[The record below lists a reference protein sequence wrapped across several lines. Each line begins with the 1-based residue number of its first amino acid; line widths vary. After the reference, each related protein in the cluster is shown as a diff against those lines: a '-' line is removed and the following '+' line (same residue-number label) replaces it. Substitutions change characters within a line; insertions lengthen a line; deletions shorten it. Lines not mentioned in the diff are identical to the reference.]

1 MRKYIHNL
9 YHRFLV
15 FSHLSPLSLAEKC
28 RIQFGAAV
36 VFSIAIALILPYV
49 WMGQLTKKAVLD
61 SSRTRAETLFE
72 RHFRNIEPGETSLAQ
87 LDSTGSVADINNFQ
101 LQWVFFKKE
110 TDIGRLK
117 LTQEQAKV
125 LESLKGENERDDHI
139 SLSKKS
145 GDYRSTYIR
154 VFRANDNCISCHNPQ
169 GSAAAFNRNEPIGAA
184 IIQKSVGEM
193 SKIILLNRVWIA
205 VAVLIAGAGAIVT
218 FYMITQRVILRPI
231 RQLRGLVNNVAEGN
245 LDIRSSIKTGDEY
258 EKLADAFNNM
268 LNGLQLA
275 QQKLRGANKQL
286 DDKIVELSD
295 RNIELFKANKIK
307 SEFLANVSHEFRTPL
322 NAILGFA
329 EILHE
334 KPDSLDREK
343 TKRYAENIIR
353 GGKRLLNM
361 INDLLELAKT
371 QAGKI
376 KLHIEKTSVYELC
389 DMVLASFSSL
399 TRGKRIKTKLTIAEN
414 IPELVTDAGKVQQI
428 LYNFLSNAVKFTPE
442 GGRIEISASMLDD
455 KAVRITV
462 SDSGCG
468 IGESDREKIFE
479 KFRQADGSI
488 TRQTT
493 GSGLG
498 LAICKELAALLAG
511 TIAMESQAGKGSRF
525 WLDIPVTLTK
535 DQQ

>member
-28 RIQFGAAV
+28 RLQFGAAV

-61 SSRTRAETLFE
+61 SSRTMAETLFE

-87 LDSTGSVADINNFQ
+87 LGSTGSVSDVNNFE

-117 LTQEQAKV
+117 LTEEEAEV

-145 GDYRSTYIR
+145 GNYRSTYIR

-184 IIQKSVGEM
+184 IVQKSVGEM
-193 SKIILLNRVWIA
+193 SKIVLLNRVLIA

-275 QQKLRGANKQL
+275 QQKLRDANKQL

-343 TKRYAENIIR
+343 TKRYTENIIT

-371 QAGKI
+371 EAGKI
-376 KLHIEKTSVYELC
+376 KLHIEKISLYELC

-399 TRGKRIKTKLTIAEN
+399 TRRKRIKTKLTIAEG

-442 GGRIEISASMLDD
+442 EGRIEISASMLDE
-455 KAVRITV
+455 KTVRVAV

-468 IGESDREKIFE
+468 ISESDREKIFE

-498 LAICKELAALLAG
+498 LAICRELAALLAG
-511 TIAMESQAGKGSRF
+511 TIAMESQVGKGSKF
-525 WLDIPVTLTK
+525 WLDIPVALTK
-535 DQQ
+535 D